1 MEDTDT
7 ELRFEEI
14 GDDDDWNLDSPP
26 PMVGGEEEVEKEE
39 EEEDPFT
46 VFYNPIR
53 AAFSA
58 DSALVDSFS
67 AATSHHQRLEL
78 LLGMD
83 QVRSLKKMM
92 MIIIIIIMMMMMVM
106 VVMNPRSAP
115 ASPSSG
121 PDVTSPQMRQSPLRP
136 RPSPRPGNLR
146 PSSATELTRNTR
158 ICPKLWR

>member
-26 PMVGGEEEVEKEE
+26 PVVGGEEEVEKEEEE

-83 QVRSLKKMM
+83 QVRSLMM
-92 MIIIIIIMMMMMVM
+92 MMMMMIIMMMMMVT
-106 VVMNPRSAP
+106 VVMNHRSAP

-121 PDVTSPQMRQSPLRP
+121 PAVTSPRMRQSPLRP

>member
-26 PMVGGEEEVEKEE
+26 PVVGGEEEVEKE

-83 QVRSLKKMM
+83 QVRTLMMVM
-92 MIIIIIIMMMMMVM
+92 MII
-106 VVMNPRSAP
+106 A
-115 ASPSSG
+115 
-121 PDVTSPQMRQSPLRP
+121 
-136 RPSPRPGNLR
+136 
-146 PSSATELTRNTR
+146 
-158 ICPKLWR
+158 

>member
-26 PMVGGEEEVEKEE
+26 PVVGGEEEVEKEEEE

-83 QVRSLKKMM
+83 QVRSPMM
-92 MIIIIIIMMMMMVM
+92 MMMIIMMMMMVM

-115 ASPSSG
+115 ASPSSA
-121 PDVTSPQMRQSPLRP
+121 PAVTSPRMRQSPLRP

>member
-26 PMVGGEEEVEKEE
+26 PMVGGEEEVDKEEEE

-83 QVRSLKKMM
+83 QVRSLMM
-92 MIIIIIIMMMMMVM
+92 MMTIMIIMMMMMVT

-115 ASPSSG
+115 ASPSSA
-121 PDVTSPQMRQSPLRP
+121 PAVTSPRMRQSPLRP

>member
-26 PMVGGEEEVEKEE
+26 PVVGGEEEVEKEE

-83 QVRSLKKMM
+83 QVRTLMMM
-92 MIIIIIIMMMMMVM
+92 MIIMIIMMMMMVT

-115 ASPSSG
+115 ASPSSA
-121 PDVTSPQMRQSPLRP
+121 PAVTSPRMRQSPLRP

>member
-26 PMVGGEEEVEKEE
+26 PVVGGEEEVEKEEE

-83 QVRSLKKMM
+83 QVRSLMM
-92 MIIIIIIMMMMMVM
+92 MMMIIMMMMMVM

-115 ASPSSG
+115 ASPSSA
-121 PDVTSPQMRQSPLRP
+121 PAVTSPRMRQSPLRP

>member
-14 GDDDDWNLDSPP
+14 ADDDDWNLDSPP
-26 PMVGGEEEVEKEE
+26 PMVGGEAENKEE
-39 EEEDPFT
+39 EEVEEDPFS

-83 QVRSLKKMM
+83 QVRSRMRMM
-92 MIIIIIIMMMMMVM
+92 MMMMMV
-106 VVMNPRSAP
+106 VMMPRSAP
-115 ASPSSG
+115 ASPSSA
-121 PDVTSPQMRQSPLRP
+121 PAVTSPRMRQSPLRP

>member
-14 GDDDDWNLDSPP
+14 ADDDDWNLDSPP
-26 PMVGGEEEVEKEE
+26 PMVGGEAENKEE
-39 EEEDPFT
+39 EEVEEEVEEDPFS

-83 QVRSLKKMM
+83 QVRSRMR
-92 MIIIIIIMMMMMVM
+92 MMMMMV
-106 VVMNPRSAP
+106 VMMPRSAP
-115 ASPSSG
+115 ASPSSA
-121 PDVTSPQMRQSPLRP
+121 PAVTSPRMRQSPLRP

>member
-26 PMVGGEEEVEKEE
+26 PVVGGEEEVEKEE

-83 QVRSLKKMM
+83 QVRTLMM
-92 MIIIIIIMMMMMVM
+92 MIIIIIIMMMMMVT

-115 ASPSSG
+115 ASPSSA
-121 PDVTSPQMRQSPLRP
+121 PAVTSPRMRQSPLRP

-158 ICPKLWR
+158 ICPKL